1 MKTKHKTFSNRYKNT
16 TFAFAFL
23 RPPRFQ
29 PPGLQCGAETRHFER
44 GAALIPPSLKPAV
57 RSICLTLGIAF
68 FPLALASGQNQTTVA
83 NQPASEGRP
92 ITPAGSLI
100 LDATTGLPAVG
111 SLPVT
116 FIRTPDHSAKDGAG
130 RFLIAVNSG
139 YGIQFS
145 SSTNEGQQSLS
156 VIDLAAEPAPKVIQN
171 VYFPSPQSANIG
183 AVFAPQAAPDGSYT
197 LYVSGGYEN
206 KIWIFRF
213 NPKSREPISPPSP
226 GPDTKVTAPFISVAG
241 LASQAG
247 SPRYQNGVEPVY
259 PSGLAISPDG
269 NALFVANDL
278 GDSLGIIQNLRF
290 ERRLVRVDLSDGH
303 VGHFVYPYGVVAF
316 APAGAQE
323 TQKVYVSCWATA
335 SVAVKDLS
343 HPDAPVTF
351 IPVGRHPT
359 EMILNAAR
367 TRLYVANSN
376 ADTVSVIDTA
386 RDHVV
391 ETISVRL
398 AEKALPGSSPESLAL
413 SSDGSTLY
421 VANAHS
427 NAVAV
432 VALSPAA
439 RSAAMSERKEA
450 AKKDADDDRRETSDR
465 STVRGFIPTGQY
477 PSAVAVANGNII
489 VGSGK
494 GTGFQ
499 NSSLVVDNSGRVP
512 NGPNDRFPAGR
523 GGHKGAGGEYDV
535 ALIAGN
541 YSLIPEPDA
550 HTLADDTNQVLRNDG
565 LISSSDVPLFAGKS
579 PIRHVIYIIRENR
592 TYDQVFGDVTQ
603 AGNGQPADGDSS
615 LAIFGNGAGAQ
626 QLSGPPQAITPNAH
640 ALAQRF
646 GLLDRFF
653 VNSEASPDGHNWAN
667 AAFSTDY
674 IDKVFRWNYSGRGRT
689 YDFEGANR
697 QPDIEPRKGEP
708 PIIPIPATPDEIA
721 SYIKRFVPY
730 VNGARDVGEPDTLY
744 LWDDAARAG
753 LSYRNFGE
761 FMGTI
766 SHAEVDAFNANR
778 DRDYPDIS
786 DTAIIFPSKKALEN
800 HASTKYRAFDLYTP
814 DSMTVDSYHAAKA
827 AGSAGD
833 PLVSPWNSD
842 APFHGYSRMAVFLS
856 EFRGYV
862 DALNKGQGE
871 TLPALS
877 IMHLPNDHTNGM
889 RPRMPT
895 PQFYVS
901 DNDYALGLLVQE
913 VSSSP
918 YWKDTAIFVLEDDAQ
933 DGADHVDAHRSPA
946 LVISAY
952 NRPGAL
958 IHQYHNTV
966 SLIRTIELL
975 IGLPPMNQL
984 DASAAPI
991 DIFQSEP
998 DLRPYKA
1005 IIPDVAPSNL
1015 LVRPSADRET
1025 ARWIRESQ
1033 RQDFA
1038 SEDLADPQLLNRIIW
1053 FSVRGSNKSYPTV
1066 ARMPAFDVMRTVSD
1080 EESAEQLDINRL
1092 MKTFLARRSPKSR
1105 ESSADR
1111 D

>member
-1 MKTKHKTFSNRYKNT
+1 
-16 TFAFAFL
+16 
-23 RPPRFQ
+23 
-29 PPGLQCGAETRHFER
+29 
-44 GAALIPPSLKPAV
+44 LIPPSLKPAV
-57 RSICLTLGIAF
+57 YSICLILGIAS
-68 FPLALASGQNQTTVA
+68 FPLALASGQNQIPIA

-92 ITPAGSLI
+92 ITPVGSLI

-116 FIRTPDHSAKDGAG
+116 FVRTPDHSAKDGGG

-139 YGIQFS
+139 YGVQFS
-145 SSTNEGQQSLS
+145 ASTNEGQQSLS
-156 VIDLAAEPAPKVIQN
+156 VIDLASQPAPRVIQN

-183 AVFAPQAAPDGSYT
+183 AVFAPQAAPDGSYM

-213 NPKSREPISPPSP
+213 NPKSRAPISPQSS
-226 GPDTKVTAPFISVAG
+226 GPDTKITAPFISVAG
-241 LASQAG
+241 LTSQAG

-269 NALFVANDL
+269 NTLFVANDL

-290 ERRLVRVDLSDGH
+290 ERRLLRVDLSDGH
-303 VGHFVYPYGVVAF
+303 IGHFVYPYGVVAF
-316 APAGAQE
+316 SPAGAQE
-323 TQKVYVSCWATA
+323 TQKVYISCWATA

-343 HPDAPVTF
+343 HTGTPVAF

-376 ADTVSVIDTA
+376 SDSVSVVDTA
-386 RDHVV
+386 SDRVV

-398 AEKALPGSSPESLAL
+398 AEKALPGSSPEGLAL
-413 SSDGSTLY
+413 SPDGATLY

-432 VALSPAA
+432 VALSPPA
-439 RSAAMSERKEA
+439 RGAGIGEHKDRADAR
-450 AKKDADDDRRETSDR
+450 KDADDNHRESSDR
-465 STVRGFIPTGQY
+465 SAVRGFIPTGQY
-477 PSAVAVANGNII
+477 PSAIAIANGNII
-489 VGSGK
+489 VGNGK
-494 GTGFQ
+494 GTGFE

-512 NGPNDRFPAGR
+512 NGPNDRFPAGH

-541 YSLIPEPDA
+541 YSLIPDPDA
-550 HTLADDTNQVLRNDG
+550 HALAEDTNQVMRNDG
-565 LISSSDVPLFAGKS
+565 LIGASDVQLFPGKS

-603 AGNGQPADGDSS
+603 AGDGHPADGDSS
-615 LAIFGNGAGAQ
+615 LAIFGNGSGAQ
-626 QLSGPPQAITPNAH
+626 QPLGPPQQITPNAH

-667 AAFSTDY
+667 SAFSTDY
-674 IDKVFRWNYSGRGRT
+674 VDKAFRWNYSGRGRT
-689 YDFEGANR
+689 YDFEGENR
-697 QPDIEPRKGEP
+697 GPEVEPRKGEP
-708 PIIPIPATPDEIA
+708 PIIRVPATPDEIA
-721 SYIKRFVPY
+721 SFMKQFVPY
-730 VNGARDVGEPDTLY
+730 INGARDVGEADTLY

-766 SHAEVDAFNANR
+766 SQAEVDAFNANR

-786 DTAIIFPSKKALEN
+786 NTAIVFPSKKALEN
-800 HASTKYRAFDLYTP
+800 HASSKYRAFDLYTP
-814 DSMTVDSYHAAKA
+814 DSMTVDSYRAAKT
-827 AGSAGD
+827 AGGAGD
-833 PLVSPWNSD
+833 PLVSSWNSD
-842 APFHGYSRMAVFLS
+842 APFHGYSRIGVFLT

-889 RPRMPT
+889 RPHMPT

-933 DGADHVDAHRSPA
+933 DGPDHVDAHRSPA

-958 IHQYHNTV
+958 VHQYHNTV
-966 SLIRTIELL
+966 SLIRTMELL

-1005 IIPDVAPSNL
+1005 LVPDVALNNL
-1015 LVRPSADRET
+1015 LVQPSADRET
-1025 ARWIRESQ
+1025 SRWIRESQ
-1033 RQDFA
+1033 HQDFA
-1038 SEDLADPQLLNRIIW
+1038 SEDLANPQTLNRIIW
-1053 FSVRGSNKSYPTV
+1053 FSVRGSNKTYPTI
-1066 ARMPAFDVMRTVSD
+1066 ARMPAFDVMRTVGD
-1080 EESAEQLDINRL
+1080 EESAEQLDLNRT

>member
-1 MKTKHKTFSNRYKNT
+1 MTSSFPKT
-16 TFAFAFL
+16 L
-23 RPPRFQ
+23 VLC
-29 PPGLQCGAETRHFER
+29 GLFVALAAVTNER
-44 GAALIPPSLKPAV
+44 GY
-57 RSICLTLGIAF
+57 
-68 FPLALASGQNQTTVA
+68 GQNQVTVA

-92 ITPAGSLI
+92 ITPAGSLV

-116 FIRTPDHSAKDGAG
+116 FVRMPDHSAKDGAG

-145 SSTNEGQQSLS
+145 ASTNEGQQSLS
-156 VIDLAAEPAPKVIQN
+156 VIDLAAQPAPKVIQN

-183 AVFAPQAAPDGSYT
+183 AVFAPQAAPDGSFT

-226 GPDTKVTAPFISVAG
+226 GPDTKITAPFISVAG
-241 LASQAG
+241 LSSQAG

-269 NALFVANDL
+269 NTLFVANDL

-290 ERRLVRVDLSDGH
+290 DRRLVRVDLSDGH
-303 VGHFVYPYGVVAF
+303 AGHFVYPYGVVAF
-316 APAGAQE
+316 SPAGAQE

-343 HPDAPVTF
+343 HSDAPVTF

-376 ADTVSVIDTA
+376 ADSVSVIDTS
-386 RDHVV
+386 RDRVV

-398 AEKALPGSSPESLAL
+398 AEKALPGDSPEGLAL
-413 SSDGSTLY
+413 SPDGSTLY

-439 RSAAMSERKEA
+439 IGAANQVKKESAKEDTGDRNKDKD
-450 AKKDADDDRRETSDR
+450 KKDDDDR

-477 PSAVAVANGNII
+477 PSAIAVANGNIF
-489 VGSGK
+489 VGNGK
-494 GTGFQ
+494 GTGFE
-499 NSSLVVDNSGRVP
+499 NSSLVVDNSGRAP
-512 NGPNDRFPAGR
+512 NILNDRFPAGR

-550 HTLADDTNQVLRNDG
+550 HALADDTNQVMRNDG
-565 LISSSDVPLFAGKS
+565 LVGAPDVQLFAGKP
-579 PIRHVIYIIRENR
+579 PIHHIIYIIRENR
-592 TYDQVFGDVTQ
+592 TYDQVFGDVTK
-603 AGNGQPADGDSS
+603 AGNGQPADGDSD

-626 QLSGPPQAITPNAH
+626 QPLGPPQQITPNAH

-674 IDKVFRWNYSGRGRT
+674 VDKAFRWNYSGRGRS
-689 YDFEGANR
+689 YDFEGENR
-697 QPDIEPRKGEP
+697 GPDIEPRKGEP
-708 PIIPIPATPDEIA
+708 PIISLPATADEIA

-730 VNGARDVGEPDTLY
+730 TNGARDIGEPDTLY
-744 LWDDAARAG
+744 LWDDASRAG
-753 LSYRNFGE
+753 LTYRNFGE

-766 SHAEVDAFNANR
+766 SQAEVDAFNANR
-778 DRDYPDIS
+778 DRNYPDTS
-786 DTAIIFPSKKALEN
+786 DTAIVFPSKKTLEN
-800 HASTKYRAFDLYTP
+800 HASLKYRAFDLYTP
-814 DSMTVDSYHAAKA
+814 DSMTVDSYRAAKTA
-827 AGSAGD
+827 RSAGD
-833 PLVSPWNSD
+833 PLISPSNSD
-842 APFHGYSRMAVFLS
+842 APFHGYSRIAVFLS

-889 RPRMPT
+889 RPHMPT

-918 YWKDTAIFVLEDDAQ
+918 YWKDTAIFVVEDDAQ
-933 DGADHVDAHRSPA
+933 DGPDHVDAHRSPA

-952 NRPGAL
+952 NSPGAL

-966 SLIRTIELL
+966 SLIRTMELL

-998 DLRPYKA
+998 DLHPYKA
-1005 IIPDVAPSNL
+1005 IVPDVALNNL
-1015 LVRPSADRET
+1015 LVQPSADRET
-1025 ARWIRESQ
+1025 AHWIRESQ
-1033 RQDFA
+1033 RQDFT
-1038 SEDLADPQLLNRIIW
+1038 SEDLANPQILDRIIW
-1053 FSVRGSNKSYPTV
+1053 FSVRGSYKTYPTV
-1066 ARMPAFDVMRTVSD
+1066 ARMPAFDVMRTIGD
-1080 EESAEQLDINRL
+1080 EESAEQLDLNRA